1 MYRLGLEVGGEGSSG
16 GDGTRTL
23 TNRGSIIAYCVS
35 IATIRSRDQTRTLTN
50 RGSISVLEG
59 STAAPL
65 SASLYIVYFRI
76 TTIIVQLDT
85 VYDQYYTDFKWPL
98 TSP

>member
-16 GDGTRTL
+16 GDG
-23 TNRGSIIAYCVS
+23 
-35 IATIRSRDQTRTLTN
+35 TRTLTN